1 MLDTVLVWISKNEKR
16 WLADLKSWLAIPS
29 VSAQAEHDGDTQ
41 AAAAWAAER
50 CAGLGMNVQVI
61 PTPRHPCVLASTP
74 DALCPP
80 DAPHVLL
87 YGHYDVQPPEPLEL
101 WKSPPFGG
109 EVRDGK
115 LFARG
120 ACDDKGQVHCHL
132 AALTAWKEIDQ
143 KFPCR
148 VSILLEGEEEI
159 GSPNL
164 MAVVRTHAAELR
176 TAKTLLISD
185 SCQFAPGVPA
195 ITVGLRGLVY
205 FQITVNGAQSDLHS
219 GMYGGAVANA
229 ANVLVEVLAK
239 LHDPHGRITIP
250 GFYEE
255 VLAVSD
261 EETRM
266 WETLPFSEKDYL
278 ARLGLQATFGEAGYS
293 TLARQWARPTLEING
308 LTSGYQG
315 AGAKTVLPC
324 LASAKVSCRLVPNQ
338 NPQKIAA
345 AFKTHVSQLL
355 HEAFGNA
362 ATIKVEELGTGSPAA
377 LTPTDSPAIR
387 AAARA
392 MEVGLGKAP
401 VFTREGGSIPVVNW
415 FKESL
420 GLDTIMVGFG
430 LPDDGFHAPN
440 EKLDLVNYYAGIRTA
455 AALYSELAK
464 GLS

>member
-16 WLADLKSWLAIPS
+16 WLSDLKAWLAIPS
-29 VSAQAEHDGDTQ
+29 VSAQAEHDGDTK

-50 CAGLGMNVQVI
+50 CTGLGMKVQII
-61 PTPRHPCVLASTP
+61 PTPRHPCVLATTP
-74 DALCPP
+74 DELCPAG
-80 DAPHVLL
+80 APHVLL

-132 AALTAWKEIDQ
+132 AALTAWKEIDH

-159 GSPNL
+159 GSPHL
-164 MAVVRTHAAELR
+164 MAVVQAHAAELR

-205 FQITVNGAQSDLHS
+205 FQITINAAQTDLHS
-219 GMYGGAVANA
+219 GTYGGAVANA

-239 LHDPHGRITIP
+239 LHDAQGRITIP
-250 GFYEE
+250 GFYEDVLE
-255 VLAVSD
+255 VSA
-261 EETRM
+261 EEARM

-278 ARLGLQATFGEAGYS
+278 ARLGLQAPFGEAGYS
-293 TLARQWARPTLEING
+293 TLARAWARPTLDING

-315 AGAKTVLPC
+315 PGAKTVLPC
-324 LASAKVSCRLVPNQ
+324 LASAKVSCRLVPRQ

-345 AFKTHVSQLL
+345 AFKAHVSKLL
-355 HEAFGNA
+355 HDAFGNA
-362 ATIKVEELGTGSPAA
+362 ATIKVEEYGAGGPGA
-377 LTPTDSPAIR
+377 LTPTDSPAVR

-392 MEVGLGKAP
+392 ITIGLGKPP
-401 VFTREGGSIPVVNW
+401 VFVREGGSIPVVNW

-430 LPDDGFHAPN
+430 LPDDSIHAPN
-440 EKLDLVNYYAGIRTA
+440 EKFDLVNYYAGIRTA

-464 GLS
+464 GLG